1 MSKDKRPD
9 RVPVDELLR
18 GGNWRMLG
26 IGDVVTD
33 GDYYHHYDEKYAVPA
48 FNIGE
53 VIRYDVHRD
62 YFRPVNAQPTA
73 TGVPAQPSAPSAPAS
88 GETKVLPPRGY
99 EPVPYRAPLR
109 RGDLELFGDKYREIS
124 DDQIGRPGSKMT
136 FLPNY
141 RRVNAVKAGDGFEE
155 LGRDVELQQDDE
167 FFRPGYNE
175 TEFVPNDEAG
185 WWKNVAPCAG
195 ELTNEWLVKGFV
207 FFRRKHQLERF
218 GTLVERMK
226 SKQATAE
233 KPTAPFPERPGE
245 LVIEHVIEVSSP
257 SGLVKARCVKNAP
270 VFTLSTQDHDFP
282 SDPHIFGYDEIDDL
296 IAVLSAVRDLPR

>member
-9 RVPVDELLR
+9 HVLVDELLR

-73 TGVPAQPSAPSAPAS
+73 TSVPAQ
-88 GETKVLPPRGY
+88 
-99 EPVPYRAPLR
+99 
-109 RGDLELFGDKYREIS
+109 
-124 DDQIGRPGSKMT
+124 
-136 FLPNY
+136 
-141 RRVNAVKAGDGFEE
+141 
-155 LGRDVELQQDDE
+155 
-167 FFRPGYNE
+167 
-175 TEFVPNDEAG
+175 
-185 WWKNVAPCAG
+185 
-195 ELTNEWLVKGFV
+195 LTV
-207 FFRRKHQLERF
+207 
-218 GTLVERMK
+218 
-226 SKQATAE
+226 
-233 KPTAPFPERPGE
+233 PTAPFPERPSE